1 MWDLPYMTCL
11 VLYIFSFQI
20 IVTNSRTSNVWK
32 LNVEEDTIVD
42 GNTLPQVSQDSNY
55 VQHILYNQ

>member
-1 MWDLPYMTCL
+1 MVKMGDSPYLTCL

-32 LNVEEDTIVD
+32 LNVEEGQIVD
-42 GNTLPQVSQDSNY
+42 GTTLPQVSQASI
-55 VQHILYNQ
+55 H